1 MLLLLGGEAG
11 SFFGSQPRF
20 VFLMFARYRGFDKGA
35 SSPSLKSP
43 PSQLSSASQAP
54 QRRLRVNK
62 ESVGGGGYYSVF
74 FIFLLV
80 KLYVPLEDKVKYLP

>member
-11 SFFGSQPRF
+11 SFFGSPPRF

-62 ESVGGGGYYSVF
+62 ESVCGGVLFCIFHLLAGKTVCASGG
-74 FIFLLV
+74 
-80 KLYVPLEDKVKYLP
+80 